1 MMEHVKERPFLEMDP
16 MFGTHQMENGKL
28 PYQQGQQGQQ
38 QGYPNYPNPSD
49 FNKVWFQNFRILGK
63 ILMWITHKVKL
74 STKGEKGGGQNVH
87 IVYEWSLK
95 RTAMTTAKISKLS

>member
-28 PYQQGQQGQQ
+28 PYQQGQPGQQ

-49 FNKVWFQNFRILGK
+49 FNNHNKVCLLNFRYLGK
-63 ILMWITHKVKL
+63 FFNR
-74 STKGEKGGGQNVH
+74 EQP
-87 IVYEWSLK
+87 
-95 RTAMTTAKISKLS
+95 